1 MRETTM
7 SERDS
12 DNYRESVHVVKNL
25 SKEQIDELIES
36 LMDEA
41 FNTKAFLLA
50 CQDELEERKKAQ

>member
-1 MRETTM
+1 M